1 MPGLMCLGL
10 DELGGT
16 LSGSLVKTL
25 SFANDKVSD
34 LRSNYL
40 LLQLAQTLLF
50 SLMKEKLV
58 YCLVGTTL
66 RH

>member
-1 MPGLMCLGL
+1 MASAFHKILRLIENLRNEMPGLMCLGL

-16 LSGSLVKTL
+16 LSGCLVKTL

-40 LLQLAQTLLF
+40 LLQLA
-50 SLMKEKLV
+50 
-58 YCLVGTTL
+58 
-66 RH
+66 

>member
-1 MPGLMCLGL
+1 MASAFHKILRLIENLRNEMPGLMCLGL

-40 LLQLAQTLLF
+40 LLQLA
-50 SLMKEKLV
+50 
-58 YCLVGTTL
+58 
-66 RH
+66 